1 MCNRKRKMAI
11 NKFMKKYKL
20 EMLDSIKIWLMTP
33 EVVSDILP
41 LEKNTFDI
49 VIFDEAS
56 QLYVEKSIPAIYRSN
71 KVVIAGDLKQL
82 KPSSLGQGRIL
93 DEPDEMDD
101 EISDGFLDYESLLDA
116 ARFKFKH
123 TMLSY
128 HYRSKYEELIAFSN
142 YAFYD
147 GKLIVTSV
155 ANKTEEKPIER
166 IKVDDGLWIDKKNVA
181 EAKCVVK
188 KLKEILKSRKNN
200 ETIGVITFNSSQMT
214 LIEDLIEKE
223 KLLNLIEL
231 YNKEYN
237 FVATIPIS
245 ATQNENTNKI
255 ITEIEKN
262 LPEGPAYYDVEEYTD
277 QTERQL
283 VEELIREKALRLLDQ
298 EVPHGIYVEVEKMK
312 LRKTSKNQD
321 IYDIEATIYVLR
333 KSHKGIVIGKDGNML
348 KRIGTN
354 ARQDIEK
361 MLDTKV
367 NLKLWVKIKEG
378 WQDNDS
384 IVKKFKNE

>member
-1 MCNRKRKMAI
+1 MEKFKSGFVSIIGRTNVGKSTLINSLVGEKIAITANKSQTTRTVIKAIINNKNSQIIFTDTPGIHKPKTKLETTMNDNAWSTIPEVDIILFIVEATSNGIGKGDQMILERLKESNKKAILVI
-11 NKFMKKYKL
+11 NK
-20 EMLDSIKIWLMTP
+20 I
-33 EVVSDILP
+33 
-41 LEKNTFDI
+41 
-49 VIFDEAS
+49 
-56 QLYVEKSIPAIYRSN
+56 
-71 KVVIAGDLKQL
+71 
-82 KPSSLGQGRIL
+82 
-93 DEPDEMDD
+93 
-101 EISDGFLDYESLLDA
+101 
-116 ARFKFKH
+116 
-123 TMLSY
+123 
-128 HYRSKYEELIAFSN
+128 
-142 YAFYD
+142 
-147 GKLIVTSV
+147 
-155 ANKTEEKPIER
+155 
-166 IKVDDGLWIDKKNVA
+166 
-181 EAKCVVK
+181 
-188 KLKEILKSRKNN
+188 
-200 ETIGVITFNSSQMT
+200 
-214 LIEDLIEKE
+214 DLIEKE

-333 KSHKGIVIGKDGNML
+333 KSHKGIVIGKDGSML
-348 KRIGTN
+348 KRIGTY

>member
-1 MCNRKRKMAI
+1 MEKFKSGFVSIIGRPNVGKSTLINSLLGEKVAI
-11 NKFMKKYKL
+11 TANKSQTTRTVIKAIINNKNSQIIFTDTPGIHKPKTKL
-20 EMLDSIKIWLMTP
+20 GTTMNDNAWSTIP
-33 EVVSDILP
+33 EVDIILFIVEATSNGIGKGDQMI
-41 LEKNTFDI
+41 LE
-49 VIFDEAS
+49 
-56 QLYVEKSIPAIYRSN
+56 
-71 KVVIAGDLKQL
+71 
-82 KPSSLGQGRIL
+82 
-93 DEPDEMDD
+93 
-101 EISDGFLDYESLLDA
+101 
-116 ARFKFKH
+116 
-123 TMLSY
+123 
-128 HYRSKYEELIAFSN
+128 
-142 YAFYD
+142 
-147 GKLIVTSV
+147 
-155 ANKTEEKPIER
+155 
-166 IKVDDGLWIDKKNVA
+166 
-181 EAKCVVK
+181 
-188 KLKEILKSRKNN
+188 KLKESNKKAIL
-200 ETIGVITFNSSQMT
+200 VINK
-214 LIEDLIEKE
+214 IDLIEKE
-223 KLLNLIEL
+223 KLLKLIDL

-237 FVATIPIS
+237 FVATIPIC

-333 KSHKGIVIGKDGNML
+333 KSHKGIVIGKDGSML
-348 KRIGTN
+348 KRIGTY

>member
-1 MCNRKRKMAI
+1 MGKFKSGFVSIIGRTNVGKSTLINSLVGEKIAI
-11 NKFMKKYKL
+11 TANKSQTTRTVIKAIINNKNSQIIFTDTPGIHKPKTKL
-20 EMLDSIKIWLMTP
+20 GTTMNDNAWSTIP
-33 EVVSDILP
+33 EVDIILFIVEATSNGIGKGDQMI
-41 LEKNTFDI
+41 LE
-49 VIFDEAS
+49 
-56 QLYVEKSIPAIYRSN
+56 
-71 KVVIAGDLKQL
+71 
-82 KPSSLGQGRIL
+82 
-93 DEPDEMDD
+93 
-101 EISDGFLDYESLLDA
+101 
-116 ARFKFKH
+116 
-123 TMLSY
+123 
-128 HYRSKYEELIAFSN
+128 
-142 YAFYD
+142 
-147 GKLIVTSV
+147 
-155 ANKTEEKPIER
+155 
-166 IKVDDGLWIDKKNVA
+166 
-181 EAKCVVK
+181 
-188 KLKEILKSRKNN
+188 KLKESNKKAIL
-200 ETIGVITFNSSQMT
+200 VINK
-214 LIEDLIEKE
+214 IDLIEKE

-348 KRIGTN
+348 KRIGTY

>member
-1 MCNRKRKMAI
+1 MEKFKSGFVSIIGRTNVGKSTLINSLLGEKVAITANKSQTTRTVIKAIINNKNSQIIFTDTPGIHKPKTKLGTTMNDNAWSTIPEVDIILFIVEATSNGIGKGDQMILEKLKKSNKKAILVI
-11 NKFMKKYKL
+11 NK
-20 EMLDSIKIWLMTP
+20 I
-33 EVVSDILP
+33 
-41 LEKNTFDI
+41 
-49 VIFDEAS
+49 
-56 QLYVEKSIPAIYRSN
+56 
-71 KVVIAGDLKQL
+71 
-82 KPSSLGQGRIL
+82 
-93 DEPDEMDD
+93 
-101 EISDGFLDYESLLDA
+101 
-116 ARFKFKH
+116 
-123 TMLSY
+123 
-128 HYRSKYEELIAFSN
+128 
-142 YAFYD
+142 
-147 GKLIVTSV
+147 
-155 ANKTEEKPIER
+155 
-166 IKVDDGLWIDKKNVA
+166 
-181 EAKCVVK
+181 
-188 KLKEILKSRKNN
+188 
-200 ETIGVITFNSSQMT
+200 
-214 LIEDLIEKE
+214 DLIEKE
-223 KLLNLIEL
+223 KLLKLIDL

-237 FVATIPIS
+237 FVATIPIC

-262 LPEGPAYYDVEEYTD
+262 LPEGPAYYDVE
-277 QTERQL
+277 ERQL

-333 KSHKGIVIGKDGNML
+333 KSHKGIVIGKDGSML
-348 KRIGTN
+348 KRIGTY

>member
-1 MCNRKRKMAI
+1 MEKFKSGFVSIIGRTNVGKSTLINSLLGEKVAI
-11 NKFMKKYKL
+11 TANKSQTTRTVIKAIINNKNSQIIFTDTPGIHKPKTKL
-20 EMLDSIKIWLMTP
+20 GTTMNDNAWSTIP
-33 EVVSDILP
+33 EVDIISFIVEATSNGIGKGDQMI
-41 LEKNTFDI
+41 LE
-49 VIFDEAS
+49 
-56 QLYVEKSIPAIYRSN
+56 
-71 KVVIAGDLKQL
+71 
-82 KPSSLGQGRIL
+82 
-93 DEPDEMDD
+93 
-101 EISDGFLDYESLLDA
+101 
-116 ARFKFKH
+116 
-123 TMLSY
+123 
-128 HYRSKYEELIAFSN
+128 
-142 YAFYD
+142 
-147 GKLIVTSV
+147 
-155 ANKTEEKPIER
+155 
-166 IKVDDGLWIDKKNVA
+166 
-181 EAKCVVK
+181 
-188 KLKEILKSRKNN
+188 KLKESNKKAIL
-200 ETIGVITFNSSQMT
+200 VINK
-214 LIEDLIEKE
+214 IDLIEKE
-223 KLLNLIEL
+223 KLLKLIDL

-237 FVATIPIS
+237 FVATIPIC

-333 KSHKGIVIGKDGNML
+333 KSHKGIVIGKDGSML
-348 KRIGTN
+348 KRIGTY

>member
-1 MCNRKRKMAI
+1 MEKFKSGFVSIIGRTNVGKSTLINSLIGEKIAI
-11 NKFMKKYKL
+11 TANKSQTTRTVIKAIINNKNSQIIFTDTPGIHKPKTKL
-20 EMLDSIKIWLMTP
+20 GTTMNDNAWSTIP
-33 EVVSDILP
+33 EVDIILFIVEATSNGIGKGDQMI
-41 LEKNTFDI
+41 LE
-49 VIFDEAS
+49 
-56 QLYVEKSIPAIYRSN
+56 
-71 KVVIAGDLKQL
+71 
-82 KPSSLGQGRIL
+82 
-93 DEPDEMDD
+93 
-101 EISDGFLDYESLLDA
+101 
-116 ARFKFKH
+116 
-123 TMLSY
+123 
-128 HYRSKYEELIAFSN
+128 
-142 YAFYD
+142 
-147 GKLIVTSV
+147 
-155 ANKTEEKPIER
+155 
-166 IKVDDGLWIDKKNVA
+166 
-181 EAKCVVK
+181 
-188 KLKEILKSRKNN
+188 KLKESNKKAIL
-200 ETIGVITFNSSQMT
+200 VINK
-214 LIEDLIEKE
+214 IDLIEKE
-223 KLLNLIEL
+223 KLLKLIDL

-237 FVATIPIS
+237 FVSTIPIS

-333 KSHKGIVIGKDGNML
+333 KSHKGIVIGKDGAML
-348 KRIGTN
+348 KRIGTY
-354 ARQDIEK
+354 ARQDMEK

-367 NLKLWVKIKEG
+367 NLKLWVKVKEG

>member
-1 MCNRKRKMAI
+1 MEKFKSGFVSIIGRTNVGKSTLINSLVGEKIAI
-11 NKFMKKYKL
+11 TANKSQTTRTVIKAIINNKNSQIIFTDTPGIHKPKTKL
-20 EMLDSIKIWLMTP
+20 GTTMNDNAWSTIP
-33 EVVSDILP
+33 EVDIILFIVEATSNGIGKGDQMI
-41 LEKNTFDI
+41 LE
-49 VIFDEAS
+49 
-56 QLYVEKSIPAIYRSN
+56 
-71 KVVIAGDLKQL
+71 
-82 KPSSLGQGRIL
+82 
-93 DEPDEMDD
+93 
-101 EISDGFLDYESLLDA
+101 
-116 ARFKFKH
+116 
-123 TMLSY
+123 
-128 HYRSKYEELIAFSN
+128 
-142 YAFYD
+142 
-147 GKLIVTSV
+147 
-155 ANKTEEKPIER
+155 
-166 IKVDDGLWIDKKNVA
+166 
-181 EAKCVVK
+181 
-188 KLKEILKSRKNN
+188 KLKESNKKAIL
-200 ETIGVITFNSSQMT
+200 VINK
-214 LIEDLIEKE
+214 IDLIEKE
-223 KLLNLIEL
+223 KLLKLIDL

-237 FVATIPIS
+237 FVATIPIC

-333 KSHKGIVIGKDGNML
+333 KSHKGIVIGKDGSML
-348 KRIGTN
+348 KRIGTY

>member
-1 MCNRKRKMAI
+1 
-11 NKFMKKYKL
+11 MKKFKSGFVSIIGRTNVGKATLINSLLGEKVAITANKSQTTRTVIKAIINNKNSQIIFTDTPGIHKPKTKL
-20 EMLDSIKIWLMTP
+20 GTTMNDNAWATIP
-33 EVVSDILP
+33 EVDIILFIVEATSNGIGKGDQMI
-41 LEKNTFDI
+41 LE
-49 VIFDEAS
+49 
-56 QLYVEKSIPAIYRSN
+56 
-71 KVVIAGDLKQL
+71 
-82 KPSSLGQGRIL
+82 
-93 DEPDEMDD
+93 
-101 EISDGFLDYESLLDA
+101 
-116 ARFKFKH
+116 
-123 TMLSY
+123 
-128 HYRSKYEELIAFSN
+128 
-142 YAFYD
+142 
-147 GKLIVTSV
+147 
-155 ANKTEEKPIER
+155 
-166 IKVDDGLWIDKKNVA
+166 
-181 EAKCVVK
+181 
-188 KLKEILKSRKNN
+188 KLKESNKKAIL
-200 ETIGVITFNSSQMT
+200 VINK
-214 LIEDLIEKE
+214 IDLIEKE
-223 KLLNLIEL
+223 KLLKLIDL

-237 FVATIPIS
+237 FVATIPIC

-333 KSHKGIVIGKDGNML
+333 KSHKGIVIGKDGSML
-348 KRIGTN
+348 KRIGTY

>member
-1 MCNRKRKMAI
+1 MEKFKSGFVSIIGRTNVGKSTLI
-11 NKFMKKYKL
+11 N
-20 EMLDSIKIWLMTP
+20 
-33 EVVSDILP
+33 
-41 LEKNTFDI
+41 
-49 VIFDEAS
+49 
-56 QLYVEKSIPAIYRSN
+56 
-71 KVVIAGDLKQL
+71 
-82 KPSSLGQGRIL
+82 
-93 DEPDEMDD
+93 
-101 EISDGFLDYESLLDA
+101 SLLGEKVA
-116 ARFKFKH
+116 I
-123 TMLSY
+123 T
-128 HYRSKYEELIAFSN
+128 
-142 YAFYD
+142 
-147 GKLIVTSV
+147 
-155 ANKTEEKPIER
+155 ANKSQTTRTVIKAIINNKNSQIIFTDTPGIHKPKTKLGTTMNDNAWSTIPELD
-166 IKVDDGLWIDKKNVA
+166 IIIFIVEATSNCIGKVEQMIL
-181 EAKCVVK
+181 E
-188 KLKEILKSRKNN
+188 KLKESNKKAIL
-200 ETIGVITFNSSQMT
+200 VINK
-214 LIEDLIEKE
+214 IDLIEKE
-223 KLLNLIEL
+223 KLLKLIDL

-237 FVATIPIS
+237 FVATIPIC

-333 KSHKGIVIGKDGNML
+333 KSHKGIVIGKDGSML
-348 KRIGTN
+348 KRIGTY

>member
-1 MCNRKRKMAI
+1 MEKFKSGFVSIIGRTNVGKSTLINSLVGEKIAITANKSQTTRTVIKAIINNKNSQIIFTDTPGIHKPKTKLETTMNDNAWSTIPEVDIILFIVEATSNGIGKGDQMILEKLRESNKKAILVI
-11 NKFMKKYKL
+11 NK
-20 EMLDSIKIWLMTP
+20 I
-33 EVVSDILP
+33 
-41 LEKNTFDI
+41 
-49 VIFDEAS
+49 
-56 QLYVEKSIPAIYRSN
+56 
-71 KVVIAGDLKQL
+71 
-82 KPSSLGQGRIL
+82 
-93 DEPDEMDD
+93 
-101 EISDGFLDYESLLDA
+101 
-116 ARFKFKH
+116 
-123 TMLSY
+123 
-128 HYRSKYEELIAFSN
+128 
-142 YAFYD
+142 
-147 GKLIVTSV
+147 
-155 ANKTEEKPIER
+155 
-166 IKVDDGLWIDKKNVA
+166 
-181 EAKCVVK
+181 
-188 KLKEILKSRKNN
+188 
-200 ETIGVITFNSSQMT
+200 
-214 LIEDLIEKE
+214 DLIEKE

-333 KSHKGIVIGKDGNML
+333 KSHKGIVIGKDGSML
-348 KRIGTN
+348 KRIGTY

>member
-1 MCNRKRKMAI
+1 MEKFKSGFVSIIGRTNVGKSTLINSLVGEKIAI
-11 NKFMKKYKL
+11 TANKSQTTRTVIKAIINNKNSQIIFTDTPGIHKPKTKL
-20 EMLDSIKIWLMTP
+20 GTTMNDNAWSTIP
-33 EVVSDILP
+33 EVDIILFIVEATSNGIGKGDQMI
-41 LEKNTFDI
+41 LE
-49 VIFDEAS
+49 
-56 QLYVEKSIPAIYRSN
+56 
-71 KVVIAGDLKQL
+71 
-82 KPSSLGQGRIL
+82 
-93 DEPDEMDD
+93 
-101 EISDGFLDYESLLDA
+101 
-116 ARFKFKH
+116 
-123 TMLSY
+123 
-128 HYRSKYEELIAFSN
+128 
-142 YAFYD
+142 
-147 GKLIVTSV
+147 
-155 ANKTEEKPIER
+155 
-166 IKVDDGLWIDKKNVA
+166 
-181 EAKCVVK
+181 
-188 KLKEILKSRKNN
+188 KLKESNKKAIL
-200 ETIGVITFNSSQMT
+200 VINK
-214 LIEDLIEKE
+214 IDLIEKE
-223 KLLNLIEL
+223 KLLKLIDL

-237 FVATIPIS
+237 FVATIPIC

-255 ITEIEKN
+255 IKKKKKN

>member
-1 MCNRKRKMAI
+1 MEKFKSGFVSIIGRTNVGKSTLINSLIGEKIAI
-11 NKFMKKYKL
+11 TANKSQTTRTVIKAIINNKNSQIIFTDTPGIHKPKTKL
-20 EMLDSIKIWLMTP
+20 GTTMNDNAWATIP
-33 EVVSDILP
+33 EVDIILFIVEATSNGIGKGDQMI
-41 LEKNTFDI
+41 LE
-49 VIFDEAS
+49 
-56 QLYVEKSIPAIYRSN
+56 
-71 KVVIAGDLKQL
+71 
-82 KPSSLGQGRIL
+82 
-93 DEPDEMDD
+93 
-101 EISDGFLDYESLLDA
+101 
-116 ARFKFKH
+116 
-123 TMLSY
+123 
-128 HYRSKYEELIAFSN
+128 
-142 YAFYD
+142 
-147 GKLIVTSV
+147 
-155 ANKTEEKPIER
+155 
-166 IKVDDGLWIDKKNVA
+166 
-181 EAKCVVK
+181 
-188 KLKEILKSRKNN
+188 KLKESNKKAIL
-200 ETIGVITFNSSQMT
+200 VINK
-214 LIEDLIEKE
+214 IDLIEKE
-223 KLLNLIEL
+223 KLLKLIDL

-333 KSHKGIVIGKDGNML
+333 KSHKGIVIGKDGSML
-348 KRIGTN
+348 KRIGTY

>member
-1 MCNRKRKMAI
+1 MEKFKSGFVSIIGRTNVGKSTLINSLLGEKVAITANKSQTTRTVIKAIINNKNSQIIFTDTPGIHKPKTKLGTTMNDNAWSTIPEVDIILFIVEATSNGIGKGDQMILEKLNESNKKAILVI
-11 NKFMKKYKL
+11 NK
-20 EMLDSIKIWLMTP
+20 I
-33 EVVSDILP
+33 
-41 LEKNTFDI
+41 
-49 VIFDEAS
+49 
-56 QLYVEKSIPAIYRSN
+56 
-71 KVVIAGDLKQL
+71 
-82 KPSSLGQGRIL
+82 
-93 DEPDEMDD
+93 
-101 EISDGFLDYESLLDA
+101 
-116 ARFKFKH
+116 
-123 TMLSY
+123 
-128 HYRSKYEELIAFSN
+128 
-142 YAFYD
+142 
-147 GKLIVTSV
+147 
-155 ANKTEEKPIER
+155 
-166 IKVDDGLWIDKKNVA
+166 
-181 EAKCVVK
+181 
-188 KLKEILKSRKNN
+188 
-200 ETIGVITFNSSQMT
+200 
-214 LIEDLIEKE
+214 DLIEKE
-223 KLLNLIEL
+223 KLLKLIDL

-237 FVATIPIS
+237 FVATIPIC

-333 KSHKGIVIGKDGNML
+333 KSHKGIVIGKDGSML
-348 KRIGTN
+348 KRIGTY

>member
-1 MCNRKRKMAI
+1 MEKFKSGFVSIIGRTNVGKSTLINSLVGEKIAI
-11 NKFMKKYKL
+11 TANKSQTTRTVIKAIINNKNSQIIFTDTPGIHKPKTKL
-20 EMLDSIKIWLMTP
+20 GTTMNDNAWSTIP
-33 EVVSDILP
+33 EVDIILFIVEATSNGIGKGDQMI
-41 LEKNTFDI
+41 LE
-49 VIFDEAS
+49 
-56 QLYVEKSIPAIYRSN
+56 
-71 KVVIAGDLKQL
+71 
-82 KPSSLGQGRIL
+82 
-93 DEPDEMDD
+93 
-101 EISDGFLDYESLLDA
+101 
-116 ARFKFKH
+116 
-123 TMLSY
+123 
-128 HYRSKYEELIAFSN
+128 
-142 YAFYD
+142 
-147 GKLIVTSV
+147 
-155 ANKTEEKPIER
+155 
-166 IKVDDGLWIDKKNVA
+166 
-181 EAKCVVK
+181 
-188 KLKEILKSRKNN
+188 KLKESNKKAIL
-200 ETIGVITFNSSQMT
+200 VINK
-214 LIEDLIEKE
+214 IDLIEKE

-367 NLKLWVKIKEG
+367 NLKLCVKIKEG

>member
-1 MCNRKRKMAI
+1 MEKFKSGFVSIIGRTNVGKSTLINSLVGEKIAI
-11 NKFMKKYKL
+11 TANKSQTTRTVIKAIINNKNSQIIFTDTPGIHKPKTKL
-20 EMLDSIKIWLMTP
+20 GTTMNDNAWSTIP
-33 EVVSDILP
+33 EVDIILFIVEATSNGIGKGDQMI
-41 LEKNTFDI
+41 LE
-49 VIFDEAS
+49 
-56 QLYVEKSIPAIYRSN
+56 
-71 KVVIAGDLKQL
+71 
-82 KPSSLGQGRIL
+82 
-93 DEPDEMDD
+93 
-101 EISDGFLDYESLLDA
+101 
-116 ARFKFKH
+116 
-123 TMLSY
+123 
-128 HYRSKYEELIAFSN
+128 
-142 YAFYD
+142 
-147 GKLIVTSV
+147 
-155 ANKTEEKPIER
+155 
-166 IKVDDGLWIDKKNVA
+166 
-181 EAKCVVK
+181 
-188 KLKEILKSRKNN
+188 KLKESNKKAIL
-200 ETIGVITFNSSQMT
+200 VINK
-214 LIEDLIEKE
+214 IDLIEKE

-333 KSHKGIVIGKDGNML
+333 KSHKGIVIGKDGSML
-348 KRIGTN
+348 KRIGTY

>member
-1 MCNRKRKMAI
+1 MEKFKSGFVSIIGRTNVGKSTLINSLLGEKVAI
-11 NKFMKKYKL
+11 TANKSQTTRTVIKAIINNKNSQIIFTDTPGIHKPKTKL
-20 EMLDSIKIWLMTP
+20 GKTMNDNAWSTIP
-33 EVVSDILP
+33 EVDIILFIVEATSNGIGKGDQMI
-41 LEKNTFDI
+41 LE
-49 VIFDEAS
+49 
-56 QLYVEKSIPAIYRSN
+56 
-71 KVVIAGDLKQL
+71 
-82 KPSSLGQGRIL
+82 
-93 DEPDEMDD
+93 
-101 EISDGFLDYESLLDA
+101 
-116 ARFKFKH
+116 
-123 TMLSY
+123 
-128 HYRSKYEELIAFSN
+128 
-142 YAFYD
+142 
-147 GKLIVTSV
+147 
-155 ANKTEEKPIER
+155 
-166 IKVDDGLWIDKKNVA
+166 
-181 EAKCVVK
+181 
-188 KLKEILKSRKNN
+188 KLKESNKKAIL
-200 ETIGVITFNSSQMT
+200 VINK
-214 LIEDLIEKE
+214 IDLIEKE
-223 KLLNLIEL
+223 KLLKLIDL

-237 FVATIPIS
+237 FVATIPIC

-333 KSHKGIVIGKDGNML
+333 KSHKGIVIGKDGSML
-348 KRIGTN
+348 KRIGTY

>member
-1 MCNRKRKMAI
+1 MEKFKSGFVSIIGRTNVGKSTLINSRVGEKIAI
-11 NKFMKKYKL
+11 TANKSQTTRTVIKAIINNKNSQIIFTDTPGIQKPKTKL
-20 EMLDSIKIWLMTP
+20 GTTMNDNAWSTIP
-33 EVVSDILP
+33 EVDIILFIVEATSNGIGKGDQMI
-41 LEKNTFDI
+41 LE
-49 VIFDEAS
+49 
-56 QLYVEKSIPAIYRSN
+56 
-71 KVVIAGDLKQL
+71 
-82 KPSSLGQGRIL
+82 
-93 DEPDEMDD
+93 
-101 EISDGFLDYESLLDA
+101 
-116 ARFKFKH
+116 
-123 TMLSY
+123 
-128 HYRSKYEELIAFSN
+128 
-142 YAFYD
+142 
-147 GKLIVTSV
+147 
-155 ANKTEEKPIER
+155 
-166 IKVDDGLWIDKKNVA
+166 
-181 EAKCVVK
+181 
-188 KLKEILKSRKNN
+188 KLKESNKKAIL
-200 ETIGVITFNSSQMT
+200 VINK
-214 LIEDLIEKE
+214 IDLIEKE
-223 KLLNLIEL
+223 KLLKLIEL

>member
-1 MCNRKRKMAI
+1 MI
-11 NKFMKKYKL
+11 L
-20 EMLDSIKIWLMTP
+20 E
-33 EVVSDILP
+33 
-41 LEKNTFDI
+41 
-49 VIFDEAS
+49 
-56 QLYVEKSIPAIYRSN
+56 
-71 KVVIAGDLKQL
+71 
-82 KPSSLGQGRIL
+82 
-93 DEPDEMDD
+93 
-101 EISDGFLDYESLLDA
+101 
-116 ARFKFKH
+116 
-123 TMLSY
+123 
-128 HYRSKYEELIAFSN
+128 
-142 YAFYD
+142 
-147 GKLIVTSV
+147 
-155 ANKTEEKPIER
+155 
-166 IKVDDGLWIDKKNVA
+166 
-181 EAKCVVK
+181 
-188 KLKEILKSRKNN
+188 KLKESNKKAIL
-200 ETIGVITFNSSQMT
+200 VINK
-214 LIEDLIEKE
+214 IDLIEKE

>member
-1 MCNRKRKMAI
+1 MEKFKSGFVSIIGRTNVGKSTLINSLLGEKVAI
-11 NKFMKKYKL
+11 TANKSQTTRTVIKAIINNKNSQIIFTDTPGIHKPKTKL
-20 EMLDSIKIWLMTP
+20 GTTMNDNAWSTIP
-33 EVVSDILP
+33 EVDIILFIVEATSTGIGKGDQMI
-41 LEKNTFDI
+41 LE
-49 VIFDEAS
+49 
-56 QLYVEKSIPAIYRSN
+56 
-71 KVVIAGDLKQL
+71 
-82 KPSSLGQGRIL
+82 
-93 DEPDEMDD
+93 
-101 EISDGFLDYESLLDA
+101 
-116 ARFKFKH
+116 
-123 TMLSY
+123 
-128 HYRSKYEELIAFSN
+128 
-142 YAFYD
+142 
-147 GKLIVTSV
+147 
-155 ANKTEEKPIER
+155 
-166 IKVDDGLWIDKKNVA
+166 
-181 EAKCVVK
+181 
-188 KLKEILKSRKNN
+188 KLKESNKKAIL
-200 ETIGVITFNSSQMT
+200 VINK
-214 LIEDLIEKE
+214 IDLIEKE
-223 KLLNLIEL
+223 KLLKLIDL

-237 FVATIPIS
+237 FVATIPIC

-333 KSHKGIVIGKDGNML
+333 KSHKGIVIGKDGSML
-348 KRIGTN
+348 KRIGTY

>member
-1 MCNRKRKMAI
+1 MEKFKSGFVSIIGRTNVGKSTLINSLLGEKVAITANKSQTTRTVIKAIINNKNSQIIFTDTPGIHKPKTKLGTTMNDNAWSTIPEVDIILFIVEATSNGIGKGDQMILEKLKKSNKKAILVI
-11 NKFMKKYKL
+11 NK
-20 EMLDSIKIWLMTP
+20 I
-33 EVVSDILP
+33 
-41 LEKNTFDI
+41 
-49 VIFDEAS
+49 
-56 QLYVEKSIPAIYRSN
+56 
-71 KVVIAGDLKQL
+71 
-82 KPSSLGQGRIL
+82 
-93 DEPDEMDD
+93 
-101 EISDGFLDYESLLDA
+101 
-116 ARFKFKH
+116 
-123 TMLSY
+123 
-128 HYRSKYEELIAFSN
+128 
-142 YAFYD
+142 
-147 GKLIVTSV
+147 
-155 ANKTEEKPIER
+155 
-166 IKVDDGLWIDKKNVA
+166 
-181 EAKCVVK
+181 
-188 KLKEILKSRKNN
+188 
-200 ETIGVITFNSSQMT
+200 
-214 LIEDLIEKE
+214 DLIEKE
-223 KLLNLIEL
+223 KLLKLIDL

-237 FVATIPIS
+237 FVATIPIC

-333 KSHKGIVIGKDGNML
+333 KSHKGIVIGKDGSML
-348 KRIGTN
+348 KRIGTY

-361 MLDTKV
+361 VLDTKV

>member
-1 MCNRKRKMAI
+1 MEKFKSGFVSIIGRTNVGKSTLINSLLGEKVAI
-11 NKFMKKYKL
+11 TANKSQTTRTVIKAIINNKNSQIIFTDTPGIHKPKTKL
-20 EMLDSIKIWLMTP
+20 GTTMNDNAWATIP
-33 EVVSDILP
+33 EVDIILFIVEATSNGIGKGEQMI
-41 LEKNTFDI
+41 LE
-49 VIFDEAS
+49 
-56 QLYVEKSIPAIYRSN
+56 
-71 KVVIAGDLKQL
+71 
-82 KPSSLGQGRIL
+82 
-93 DEPDEMDD
+93 
-101 EISDGFLDYESLLDA
+101 
-116 ARFKFKH
+116 
-123 TMLSY
+123 
-128 HYRSKYEELIAFSN
+128 
-142 YAFYD
+142 
-147 GKLIVTSV
+147 
-155 ANKTEEKPIER
+155 
-166 IKVDDGLWIDKKNVA
+166 
-181 EAKCVVK
+181 
-188 KLKEILKSRKNN
+188 KLKESNKKAIL
-200 ETIGVITFNSSQMT
+200 VINK
-214 LIEDLIEKE
+214 IDLIEKE
-223 KLLNLIEL
+223 KLLKLIDL

-333 KSHKGIVIGKDGNML
+333 KSHKGIVIGKDGSML
-348 KRIGTN
+348 KRIGTY